1 LSTAG
6 TTATTAAIEQ
16 QPLEEPLDRQSLVID
31 HWSHWNDNQSLIE
44 QTTAGVDRRHWS
56 HWNDNR
62 SQSNN
67 SHWSHWLERQP
78 LESIDGTGATGMTT
92 GVLDRTNHWSR
103 LTALEPLERQPESS
117 IEQTAGIDRRHW
129 R

>member
-16 QPLEEPLDRQSLVID
+16 QPLEDPLDRQSLLID

-56 HWNDNR
+56 HWNDNW

-67 SHWSHWLERQP
+67 SHWSHWLEQQP
-78 LESIDGTGATGMTT
+78 LESIDHWSHWNDNRSPRSNEPLESIDSIGATGTTT
-92 GVLDRTNHWSR
+92 GVLD
-103 LTALEPLERQPESS
+103 
-117 IEQTAGIDRRHW
+117 
-129 R
+129 